1 MNSSRPIIQRLLHR
15 PPLHRTTTIII
26 PSTISSTSI
35 SSTTSHHHQNHHH
48 HHHYSTTTTLAAMP
62 PGIPIPGLE
71 SIYPKN
77 QKDPSKSKAPI
88 VLKREEYPSWV
99 SELSRPLPTLA
110 KLRNRKIEEAS
121 DGDRKRYLKLMRKA
135 KIKQNNLERAK

>member
-26 PSTISSTSI
+26 PSSI